1 MKTHFYITYP
11 GNKRKE
17 MAGLYPY
24 LDFTN
29 ISTIVEP
36 YAGSCAISFYISQQ
50 KSGLTYI
57 LNDNNP
63 YLKEMYEILIDEDK
77 TKKFENEFND
87 VIKDITTKEQYNE
100 ITKQNS
106 LIGWLVGHKYY
117 NIRSGICPFGYKGKE
132 DILKPI
138 KFDSYPIVQFFRN
151 NKIIYMYEDAIK
163 VYEQYKTNKKCMIIL
178 DPPYISTCNDFYYDH
193 NMNIYEYLYHNNITN
208 ENAKIYLILE
218 NIWIIKLLFQ
228 NNFIL
233 FEYDKTYEASKKKT
247 THIVISNTNKKV

>member
-29 ISTIVEP
+29 INTIVEP

-63 YLKEMYEILIDEDK
+63 YLKQMYEILIDEEK
-77 TKKFENEFND
+77 TENFENEFND
-87 VIKDITTKEQYNE
+87 VIKDITTKEQYNN
-100 ITKQNS
+100 ITKQNNI
-106 LIGWLVGHKYY
+106 IGWLVAHKYY

-132 DILKPI
+132 ATLKPI
-138 KFDSYPIVQFFRN
+138 
-151 NKIIYMYEDAIK
+151 
-163 VYEQYKTNKKCMIIL
+163 
-178 DPPYISTCNDFYYDH
+178 
-193 NMNIYEYLYHNNITN
+193 
-208 ENAKIYLILE
+208 
-218 NIWIIKLLFQ
+218 
-228 NNFIL
+228 NF
-233 FEYDKTYEASKKKT
+233 
-247 THIVISNTNKKV
+247 

>member
-63 YLKEMYEILIDEDK
+63 YLKEMYEILIDEEK
-77 TKKFENEFND
+77 TENFEN
-87 VIKDITTKEQYNE
+87 
-100 ITKQNS
+100 
-106 LIGWLVGHKYY
+106 
-117 NIRSGICPFGYKGKE
+117 
-132 DILKPI
+132 
-138 KFDSYPIVQFFRN
+138 
-151 NKIIYMYEDAIK
+151 
-163 VYEQYKTNKKCMIIL
+163 
-178 DPPYISTCNDFYYDH
+178 
-193 NMNIYEYLYHNNITN
+193 
-208 ENAKIYLILE
+208 
-218 NIWIIKLLFQ
+218 
-228 NNFIL
+228 
-233 FEYDKTYEASKKKT
+233 
-247 THIVISNTNKKV
+247 